1 MVNNKPTGLIFT
13 RFLSIVLLGAG
24 LAACGSAPEQPAPA
38 PQPTTS
44 SYQIEEPRAPEPER
58 PVIKRDYPERYVV
71 KKGDTLWDI
80 AARFL
85 HDPWL
90 WPQVWHINPEI
101 RNPHLIYPGDVIVLY
116 RDADGKPYLT
126 LEGSGGMAPTIPK
139 PPRGIETTRL
149 SPRPRY
155 EPIEKAIPTIKR
167 SVIAPFLQRPRV
179 VGEDELDDAPYI
191 VSSYEGHLMSGTGN
205 RIYVRNVENE
215 SIGRY
220 DVVRPGQVYRDPES
234 GDVLGYEVIRL
245 ADARVIRGK
254 TGEDDI
260 TTLNI
265 VSATREVLNGDKL
278 LPNEEERLDF
288 HFFPRPPEERIE
300 GHIIAVYNGLS
311 QIGQFNVVVL
321 SKGARDG
328 LEPGHVLAIY
338 QDGGTARD
346 PGSTLGSHV
355 ELPDERAGI
364 LMVFRTYEKVS
375 YALVMEAYRSLHIN
389 DKVAN
394 P

>member
-1 MVNNKPTGLIFT
+1 MVDNKPTGLILT

-24 LAACGSAPEQPAPA
+24 LVACGSTPPEPESAPA
-38 PQPTTS
+38 PESTPYTLG
-44 SYQIEEPRAPEPER
+44 EPSAEPEPEK
-58 PVIKRDYPERYVV
+58 PVFKPDYPERYVV

-80 AARFL
+80 AGRFL
-85 HDPWL
+85 NDSWL
-90 WPQVWHINPEI
+90 WPKVWHINPEI

-126 LEGSGGMAPTIPK
+126 LEGSGGVVPDE
-139 PPRGIETTRL
+139 RRDIETTRL

-155 EPIEKAIPTIKR
+155 ESIEKAIPTIRR

-179 VGEDELDDAPYI
+179 IDEDELDDAPYI
-191 VSSYEGHLMSGTGN
+191 VSSYEGHLISATDN
-205 RIYVRNVENE
+205 RIYARDIQDEQ
-215 SIGRY
+215 IGRY
-220 DVVRPGQVYRDPES
+220 EVVRPGRVYEDPET
-234 GDVLGYEVIRL
+234 GETLGYEVLRL
-245 ADARVIRGK
+245 AEARVIRGK
-254 TGEDDI
+254 TGADDI

-265 VSATREVLNGDKL
+265 VNATQEVLNGDRL
-278 LPNEEERLDF
+278 LPVEDQALDF
-288 HFFPRPPEERIE
+288 HFFPRPPEEAVN
-300 GHIIAVYNGLS
+300 GHIIAVHNGLS
-311 QIGQFNVVVL
+311 QIGQYNVVIL

-346 PGSTLGSHV
+346 PDSWLGFHV
-355 ELPDERAGI
+355 ELPDERAGV

-375 YALVMEAYRSLHIN
+375 YALVMEAYRALHVN
-389 DKVAN
+389 DKVTN